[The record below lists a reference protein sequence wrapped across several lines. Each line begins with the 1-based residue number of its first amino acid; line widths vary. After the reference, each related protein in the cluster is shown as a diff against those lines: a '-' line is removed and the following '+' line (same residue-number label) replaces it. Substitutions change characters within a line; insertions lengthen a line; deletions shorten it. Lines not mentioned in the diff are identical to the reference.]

1 MEICAG
7 MPSEYPVILKFNLLL
22 KRNIT
27 YIFLRGLCTN
37 EPLKFVKRTIE
48 KQVHRTLP
56 PCKKKKKKTKVGPCC
71 NARPYRPKINPD
83 RNVKKG
89 HDDDG
94 NGNELI
100 HSGQEAS
107 LNNVVQLCCG
117 IIKWS
122 CPRIVVQ
129 QLYKKYTL
137 QESHLLYDILH
148 LYVIAT
154 FL

>member
-1 MEICAG
+1 MSLSNLSKGQLKNRCIA
-7 MPSEYPVILKFNLLL
+7 PYPL
-22 KRNIT
+22 
-27 YIFLRGLCTN
+27 
-37 EPLKFVKRTIE
+37 VKTK
-48 KQVHRTLP
+48 KQ
-56 PCKKKKKKTKVGPCC
+56 KTKVGPCC

-117 IIKWS
+117 IIK
-122 CPRIVVQ
+122 
-129 QLYKKYTL
+129 
-137 QESHLLYDILH
+137 
-148 LYVIAT
+148 
-154 FL
+154 